1 MATRPDVDADAVV
14 DFDHHSDEFNLNEL
28 AFNAKLRQKCPVA
41 WNEHYGGFW
50 FLTSYDAVSQTA
62 RDGDTFAHKYEP
74 GADDGVDYQGEM
86 GVPRP
91 EGQPALGIGEV
102 DGAYHQALRHAL
114 APFFSPGAVQKM
126 RPFME
131 QSAHWFLDQ
140 RIGNGQMDLVLNY
153 ASPVPAIL
161 TMKLMGLPYENWRL
175 YANLFHSVMA
185 VAQDSP
191 EYVKAIAEVPAMMAD
206 VLEVAATRRAA
217 ARDDRTSFLLQF
229 EFEGKRLDDA
239 QLLNILWNLIA
250 GGVDTT
256 TSQTALTLR
265 HLGTHPE
272 VRQQLIDQP
281 ELHRT
286 ATDEFLR
293 YFSVN
298 QQLSRTVT
306 RDVAVGGQNLRR
318 NDRVVIQLA
327 GGQPRRAGVRTSR
340 RNRAGSRA
348 QPPPGIRART
358 APLHRIL
365 DLARLSSEVMVKAV
379 LERIPDY
386 DVDLGGV
393 HEYLGN
399 PSMTGLGRAAG
410 HDVHPWSF
418 TGYLTALRRRSQPP
432 CFCNASMTS
441 STRRSAQTDC
451 PALPP
456 QAGGTPHL
464 GTRCVPH
471 RRRTDVPLAT
481 A

>member
-1 MATRPDVDADAVV
+1 MTTRPDISADVMV

-28 AFNAKLRQKCPVA
+28 AINAKLRSRCPVA
-41 WNEHYGGFW
+41 WNENYGGFW
-50 FLTSYDAVSQTA
+50 FLSSYDAVSQTA

-74 GADDGVDYQGEM
+74 DAADGVDYQGEM

-91 EGQPALGIGEV
+91 EGQPALGIGEI
-102 DGAYHQALRHAL
+102 DGPYHQALRHAL

-140 RIGNGQMDLVLNY
+140 RIGDGQMDLVLDY

-161 TMKLMGLPYENWRL
+161 TMKLMGLPYENWQI

-185 VAQDSP
+185 VPQDSP
-191 EYVKAIAEVPAMMAD
+191 EYTEAIAQVPAMMEG
-206 VLEVAATRRAA
+206 VLELAATRRAQ
-217 ARDDRTSFLLQF
+217 ARDDLTSFLIRF
-229 EFEGKRLDDA
+229 EFDGKRLDDA

-272 VRQQLIDQP
+272 LRQQLIEHP

-306 RDVAVGGQNLRR
+306 RDVVLGGQHLQR
-318 NDRVVIQLA
+318 NDRVIISWLA
-327 GGQPRRAGVRTSR
+327 ANHDEQEFERPDQIVLDRAP
-340 RNRAGSRA
+340 NRHVAFGLGPHRCIGS
-348 QPPPGIRART
+348 
-358 APLHRIL
+358 H
-365 DLARLSSEVMVKAV
+365 LARLMSEVMVRAV
-379 LERIPDY
+379 LARIPDY
-386 DVDLGGV
+386 QVDLGGV
-393 HEYLGN
+393 QEYLGN
-399 PSMTGLGRAAG
+399 PSMTGLGKLP
-410 HDVHPWSF
+410 VTF
-418 TGYLTALRRRSQPP
+418 TPGESRGTA
-432 CFCNASMTS
+432 
-441 STRRSAQTDC
+441 
-451 PALPP
+451 
-456 QAGGTPHL
+456 TP
-464 GTRCVPH
+464 
-471 RRRTDVPLAT
+471 
-481 A
+481 

>member
-1 MATRPDVDADAVV
+1 MDEAAERPDVDADVVV

-28 AFNAKLRQKCPVA
+28 AINAELRQQCPVA
-41 WNEHYGGFW
+41 WNENYGGFW
-50 FLTSYDAVSQTA
+50 FLTSYGAVSQTA

-74 GADDGVDYQGEM
+74 DAADGVDYQGEM

-102 DGAYHQALRHAL
+102 DGPYHQALRHAL

-140 RIGNGQMDLVLNY
+140 RIVDGQMDLVLDY

-161 TMKLMGLPYENWRL
+161 TMKLMGLPYENWHI

-185 VAQDSP
+185 VPQDSP
-191 EYVKAIAEVPAMMAD
+191 EYAKAIAEVPAMMEG
-206 VLEVAATRRAA
+206 VLEFAATRRAD
-217 ARDDRTSFLLQF
+217 ARDDLTSFLIQF
-229 EFEGKRLDDA
+229 EFDGKRLDDA

-256 TSQTALTLR
+256 TSQTALTLL

-272 VRQQLIDQP
+272 LRRQLIEHP

-306 RDVAVGGQNLRR
+306 RDVVLGGQHLRR
-318 NDRVVIQLA
+318 NDRVIISWLA
-327 GGQPRRAGVRTSR
+327 ANHDEQEFERPDQIVLDRAP
-340 RNRAGSRA
+340 NRHVAFGLGPHRCIGS
-348 QPPPGIRART
+348 
-358 APLHRIL
+358 H
-365 DLARLSSEVMVKAV
+365 LARLMSEVMVRAV
-379 LERIPDY
+379 LDRIPDY
-386 DVDLGGV
+386 QVNLGGV

-399 PSMTGLGRAAG
+399 PSMTGLGELP
-410 HDVHPWSF
+410 VTF
-418 TGYLTALRRRSQPP
+418 TPGVSRGTSQP
-432 CFCNASMTS
+432 
-441 STRRSAQTDC
+441 
-451 PALPP
+451 
-456 QAGGTPHL
+456 
-464 GTRCVPH
+464 
-471 RRRTDVPLAT
+471 
-481 A
+481 

>member
-1 MATRPDVDADAVV
+1 MSTRPNVNADALV

-28 AFNAKLRQKCPVA
+28 AFNAELRQKCPVA
-41 WNEHYGGFW
+41 WNENYGGFW

-74 GADDGVDYQGEM
+74 NAADGVDYQGEM

-102 DGAYHQALRHAL
+102 DGPYHQALRHAL

-140 RIGNGQMDLVLNY
+140 RIGDGQMDLVLDY

-161 TMKLMGLPYENWRL
+161 TMKLMGLPYDTWQR

-185 VAQDSP
+185 VPQDSP
-191 EYVKAIAEVPAMMAD
+191 EYAEAIAEVPAMMQG
-206 VLEVAATRRAA
+206 VLEFAATRRAEA
-217 ARDDRTSFLLQF
+217 GDDLTSFLIQF
-229 EFEGKRLDDA
+229 EFDGKRLDDA

-265 HLGTHPE
+265 HLGTNP
-272 VRQQLIDQP
+272 VLRQQLIDYP

-306 RDVAVGGQNLRR
+306 RDVVLGGQTLRR
-318 NDRVVIQLA
+318 NDRVVISWLGA
-327 GGQPRRAGVRTSR
+327 NHDEHEFERPGEIVLDRAP
-340 RNRAGSRA
+340 NRHVAFGLGPHRCIGS
-348 QPPPGIRART
+348 
-358 APLHRIL
+358 H
-365 DLARLSSEVMVKAV
+365 LARLMSGVMVKAA
-379 LERIPDY
+379 LDRIPDY
-386 DVDLGGV
+386 QVDLGGV

-399 PSMTGLGRAAG
+399 PSMTGLGKLP
-410 HDVHPWSF
+410 VTF
-418 TGYLTALRRRSQPP
+418 TPGVSRGISPP
-432 CFCNASMTS
+432 
-441 STRRSAQTDC
+441 
-451 PALPP
+451 
-456 QAGGTPHL
+456 
-464 GTRCVPH
+464 
-471 RRRTDVPLAT
+471 
-481 A
+481 

>member
-1 MATRPDVDADAVV
+1 MSTRPNVNADAVV

-28 AFNAKLRQKCPVA
+28 AFNAELRQKCPVA
-41 WNEHYGGFW
+41 WNENYGGFW
-50 FLTSYDAVSQTA
+50 FLTSYAAVSQTA

-74 GADDGVDYQGEM
+74 NAADGVDYQGEM

-102 DGAYHQALRHAL
+102 DGPYHQALRHAL

-131 QSAHWFLDQ
+131 QLAHWFLDQ
-140 RIGNGQMDLVLNY
+140 RIGDGQMDLVLDY

-161 TMKLMGLPYENWRL
+161 TMKLMGLPYDTWQL

-185 VAQDSP
+185 VPQDSS
-191 EYVKAIAEVPAMMAD
+191 EYAEAIAEVPAMMQG
-206 VLEVAATRRAA
+206 VLEFAATRRAEA
-217 ARDDRTSFLLQF
+217 GDDLTSFLIQF
-229 EFEGKRLDDA
+229 EFDGKRLDDA

-265 HLGTHPE
+265 HLSTNPAL
-272 VRQQLIDQP
+272 RQQLIDHP

-306 RDVAVGGQNLRR
+306 RDVVLGGQTLRR
-318 NDRVVIQLA
+318 NDRVVISWLGANHDEQEFERPDEIVLD
-327 GGQPRRAGVRTSR
+327 RAP
-340 RNRAGSRA
+340 NRHVAFGLGPHRCIGS
-348 QPPPGIRART
+348 
-358 APLHRIL
+358 H
-365 DLARLSSEVMVKAV
+365 LARLMSGVMVKAA
-379 LERIPDY
+379 LDRIPDY
-386 DVDLGGV
+386 QVDLGGV

-399 PSMTGLGRAAG
+399 PSMTGLGKLP
-410 HDVHPWSF
+410 VTF
-418 TGYLTALRRRSQPP
+418 TPGVSRDTSPP
-432 CFCNASMTS
+432 
-441 STRRSAQTDC
+441 
-451 PALPP
+451 
-456 QAGGTPHL
+456 
-464 GTRCVPH
+464 
-471 RRRTDVPLAT
+471 
-481 A
+481 

>member
-1 MATRPDVDADAVV
+1 MSTRPNVNADAVV

-28 AFNAKLRQKCPVA
+28 AFNAELRQKCPVA
-41 WNEHYGGFW
+41 WNENYGGFW
-50 FLTSYDAVSQTA
+50 FLTSYAAVSQTA

-74 GADDGVDYQGEM
+74 NAADGVDYQGEM

-102 DGAYHQALRHAL
+102 DGPYHQALRHAL

-131 QSAHWFLDQ
+131 QLAHWFLDQ
-140 RIGNGQMDLVLNY
+140 RIGDGQMDLVLDY

-161 TMKLMGLPYENWRL
+161 TMKLMGLPYDTWQL

-185 VAQDSP
+185 VPQDSS
-191 EYVKAIAEVPAMMAD
+191 EYAEAIAEVPAMMQG
-206 VLEVAATRRAA
+206 VLEFAATRRAEA
-217 ARDDRTSFLLQF
+217 GDDLTSFLIQF
-229 EFEGKRLDDA
+229 EFDGKRLDDA

-265 HLGTHPE
+265 HLSTNPAL
-272 VRQQLIDQP
+272 RQQLIDHP

-306 RDVAVGGQNLRR
+306 RDVVLGGQTLRR
-318 NDRVVIQLA
+318 NDRVVISWLGANHDEQEFERPDEIVLD
-327 GGQPRRAGVRTSR
+327 RAP
-340 RNRAGSRA
+340 NRHVAFGLGPHRCIGS
-348 QPPPGIRART
+348 
-358 APLHRIL
+358 H
-365 DLARLSSEVMVKAV
+365 LARLMSGVMVKAALDRV
-379 LERIPDY
+379 PDY
-386 DVDLGGV
+386 QVDLGGV

-399 PSMTGLGRAAG
+399 PSMTGLGKLP
-410 HDVHPWSF
+410 VTF
-418 TGYLTALRRRSQPP
+418 TPGVSRDTSPP
-432 CFCNASMTS
+432 
-441 STRRSAQTDC
+441 
-451 PALPP
+451 
-456 QAGGTPHL
+456 
-464 GTRCVPH
+464 
-471 RRRTDVPLAT
+471 
-481 A
+481 